1 MEVVEYL
8 LDLTGIGRNRMQLR
22 WVSSAEGQLFADYVT
37 QYSDQTRDMGPFETD
52 RFQLQLSAARRTL
65 DSSRIRW
72 LTGMDLK
79 LTEEGNVYNEKIN
92 KKEYTDMLHKAIGDE
107 YEKALVLEALGSK
120 PQLVREISQ
129 KTELPVYA
137 VSSRLVELKTD
148 GLAEI
153 KDYDGAHPLFIRLAA

>member
-22 WVSSAEGQLFADYVT
+22 WVSSAEGQLFAEYVT
-37 QYSDQTRDMGPFETD
+37 RFSDQTRDIGPFETKK
-52 RFQLQLSAARRTL
+52 FQLQLSAARRTL
-65 DSSRIRW
+65 DSFRIRW
-72 LTGMDLK
+72 LTGMNLK

-92 KKEYTDMLHKAIGDE
+92 KKEYTNMLHKAVEDE

-129 KTELPVYA
+129 KTELPIYA
-137 VSSRLVELKTD
+137 VSSRLVELKTG

-153 KDYDGAHPLFIRLAA
+153 KDYDGANPLFIRLAA